1 MESISATERK
11 IMEGIINL
19 GYQHAST
26 SFSMLTGQNVKAGN
40 TICDI
45 CTDENYCMKHVGHLK
60 DLTVVQTDIIGQLSG
75 TSYLIFNDEEKKAVT
90 GMSLDAFGGPTC
102 VGETAMLKEIDN
114 IVAAA
119 VITELANA
127 LNVNI
132 YGDVPTLY
140 EVSNIE
146 ESHGFMNKAPGD
158 IYVQAS
164 ANFFFDG
171 YQGIAPVFIWN
182 IDKKIMSLI
191 AP

>member
-1 MESISATERK
+1 MESISATEKK
-11 IMEGIINL
+11 IVEEIINL

-40 TICDI
+40 TICGI
-45 CTDENYCMKHVGHLK
+45 CTDENYRMKHVDHLK
-60 DLTVVQTDIIGQLSG
+60 DLTVVQTDIIGQLNG
-75 TSYLIFNDEEKKAVT
+75 TSYLIFNDKEKKAVT

-102 VGETAMLKEIDN
+102 VGETAILKEIDN

-132 YGDVPTLY
+132 YGDVPRLY

-146 ESHGFMNKAPGD
+146 ESPGLMNKAPD
-158 IYVQAS
+158 HDYVMACAS
-164 ANFFFDG
+164 FFFDG
-171 YQGIAPVFIWN
+171 HQDIAPIFIWK
-182 IDKKIMSLI
+182 IEKKIVSLI